1 MITLQDLTDLCKE
14 YKLDYQSAAP
24 GFQSWSRTLK
34 KNIPGKTQL
43 RNAFI
48 DNLNEYKILCDDESV
63 CAKIE
68 AMLKKYA

>member
-1 MITLQDLTDLCKE
+1 MITLQDLTDLCRQYKE
-14 YKLDYQSAAP
+14 DYQSASP
-24 GFQSWSRTLK
+24 GFQTYSRTLK

-48 DNLNEYKILCDDESV
+48 DNLNEYLILCDDESV
-63 CAKIE
+63 VSKVE

>member
-1 MITLQDLTDLCKE
+1 MITLQDLTELCKE
-14 YKLDYQSAAP
+14 YKADYQSASP
-24 GFQSWSRTLK
+24 GFQQWSRTLK

-48 DNLNEYKILCDDESV
+48 DNLNEYLILCDDASV
-63 CAKIE
+63 VTKIE